1 MQTVKSGDSVLL
13 VWFSTHSTNDISVL
27 AENLRTRVGG
37 SGCVL
42 LENVERVALANY
54 EESRFDVIASGVLS
68 PASTIHSTD
77 LLVEFARIL
86 RPGGRLTL
94 REATCNVGDVVNM
107 RTAEKL
113 VSTMK
118 LNGYTEVN
126 EAAVVTLSDEEH
138 RKLRSGLSRTYSLT
152 ENDLHGVMVVE
163 VTAKKPSFEVGASSQ
178 LSHLFVKKQE
188 QTSKLDPKTAAVWT
202 LSANDMQDEDVE
214 LVDTDDLLEEEDLRK
229 PDPNSLRSSCGTKA
243 GAKKACKNCTCGLAD
258 ELAEERNGMKQPKS
272 KAATSACGNCYL
284 GDAFRCSSCPYLGM
298 PAFKPG
304 EQVKLTSRQLAGD
317 V

>member
-42 LENVERVALANY
+42 LENVERVALGEILPQTCCFTHCASALCLANY

-126 EAAVVTLSDEEH
+126 E
-138 RKLRSGLSRTYSLT
+138 
-152 ENDLHGVMVVE
+152 
-163 VTAKKPSFEVGASSQ
+163 VG
-178 LSHLFVKKQE
+178 
-188 QTSKLDPKTAAVWT
+188 
-202 LSANDMQDEDVE
+202 
-214 LVDTDDLLEEEDLRK
+214 R
-229 PDPNSLRSSCGTKA
+229 
-243 GAKKACKNCTCGLAD
+243 
-258 ELAEERNGMKQPKS
+258 
-272 KAATSACGNCYL
+272 L
-284 GDAFRCSSCPYLGM
+284 GDPDFRVRIYELN
-298 PAFKPG
+298 
-304 EQVKLTSRQLAGD
+304 
-317 V
+317 